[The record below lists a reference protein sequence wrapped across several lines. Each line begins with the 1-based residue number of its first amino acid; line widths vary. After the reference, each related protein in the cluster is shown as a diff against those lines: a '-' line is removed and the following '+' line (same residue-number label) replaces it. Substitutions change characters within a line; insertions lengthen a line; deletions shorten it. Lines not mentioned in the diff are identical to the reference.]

1 MARNIEIKARAHAFD
16 ELRERAAA
24 LASDAP
30 LIFRQL
36 DCFYDVPRGRLKL
49 RQFED
54 GTPAELIFYQRDDR
68 DGPKASYYTRSPV
81 SNAEA
86 MHALLASALTTRGIV
101 SKERHLYMAGRTRIH
116 LDRVD
121 GLGDFIELE
130 VVLAPDEDEEA
141 GTAEAHAL
149 FEQLGVQHTDL
160 VAVAYVDL
168 LNEASVGKAA

>member
-1 MARNIEIKARAHAFD
+1 MARNIEIKARARAFD

-24 LASDAP
+24 LSPDAP

-149 FEQLGVQHTDL
+149 FERLGVQHTDL